1 MTAGRRWSQYQPIGT
16 YEEAALYIDKIEAA
30 VNKTAAQHPGF
41 EVNQLG
47 SVTTTKATDA
57 AFNNMLKTAGLV
69 AIPLTLVILLLVF
82 GSAVAALDPAAAGDH
97 SRHRD
102 DQP

>member
-1 MTAGRRWSQYQPIGT
+1 MVQYQPVGT
-16 YEEAALYIDKIEAA
+16 YEEASLYIDKLEAA
-30 VNKTAAQHPGF
+30 VNKTAARHPGF

-57 AFNNMLKTAGLV
+57 AFNDMLATAGMV

-82 GSAVAALDPAAAGDH
+82 GSAVAA
-97 SRHRD
+97 
-102 DQP
+102 